1 MESDLTEFPK
11 KIRRERR
18 ALMQPVTTG
27 RLRVIVLLV
36 IVCLAVP
43 MVNIV
48 RAGVDY
54 TGISYR
60 TTTVFSE
67 GDQNRWWMGEAYTQA
82 SYSTENLGLKMRF
95 DFSHSRPEGDLRWG
109 YDKNAPSLSDVGDS
123 QNGQL
128 SGRIFFQEQYIQSL
142 VSVSALSD
150 KISTSL
156 GWRYLSSD
164 RQEYSAKIWL
174 QPMQNLGV
182 GIKRSNTYPLPSYS
196 ELFYTYRSNGEL
208 NREGG
213 RLNWFAPAWVTE
225 FTVNLSLL
233 ESINIESTIREFD
246 FRPRTPGIG
255 ESSPGTYLGVIDG
268 FWYDSRISAG
278 YQTKSDWSVAL
289 TYRQIGIHNRLR
301 MYYGGQQFA
310 NFGIVEADSR
320 IWSFGFEYKNWLL
333 DFQSGFG
340 EGELKGVV
348 KAWPFVDGLL
358 QFLGER
364 RHFIGVAEVDW
375 RMATLGGPIFDS
387 RRLSL
392 VASLDYLHIVP
403 DLRYATWR
411 PKMFGMGYDDL
422 KGGRLNIIRADLIRL
437 AIKPAF
443 RFSRFIIE
451 FDVSQW
457 LPLSVKKSE
466 SKSEAPTPSPEP
478 PPENPKTSEEKRN
491 LWGGFNATVNIR
503 VEF

>member
-1 MESDLTEFPK
+1 MTEFPK
-11 KIRRERR
+11 KTKRDKPT
-18 ALMQPVTTG
+18 LTQPVIIN
-27 RLRVIVLLV
+27 RLRVIILLV

-43 MVNIV
+43 VFEIA
-48 RAGVDY
+48 RAGIDY

-67 GDQNRWWMGEAYTQA
+67 GDQNRWWMGESDTRV
-82 SYSTENLGLKMRF
+82 SLSTINFGLKLKL
-95 DFSHSRPEGDLRWG
+95 DISHSRPEGDLRWG
-109 YDKNAPSLSDVGDS
+109 YDKETLSLSDIGDS
-123 QNGQL
+123 QNGRL

-174 QPMQNLGV
+174 QPLQNLGV

-208 NREGG
+208 DREGG
-213 RLNWFAPAWVTE
+213 KLNWSAPAWVTE

-233 ESINIESTIREFD
+233 ESINIESVIKEFD
-246 FRPRTPGIG
+246 FKPQTPVIG
-255 ESSPGTYLGVIDG
+255 ESSPGIYLGVIDG
-268 FWYDSRISAG
+268 LWYDSRISAG
-278 YQTKSDWSVAL
+278 YQIKPDRSVAL

-301 MYYGGQQFA
+301 MYDGGQQFA

-333 DFQSGFG
+333 NLQSGFG
-340 EGELKGVV
+340 EGEFKGVLE
-348 KAWPFVDGLL
+348 AWPFVDGLL

-387 RRLSL
+387 RRLYL
-392 VASLDYLHIVP
+392 NASLDYLHIVP

-422 KGGRLNIIRADLIRL
+422 KGGRLDIIRADLIRL
-437 AIKPAF
+437 ALRPAF

-451 FDVSQW
+451 FDISQW

-466 SKSEAPTPSPEP
+466 SGQEGSAPSPDPSPE
-478 PPENPKTSEEKRN
+478 NPNTSEEKRN
-491 LWGGFNATVNIR
+491 LWGGFNATVNVR